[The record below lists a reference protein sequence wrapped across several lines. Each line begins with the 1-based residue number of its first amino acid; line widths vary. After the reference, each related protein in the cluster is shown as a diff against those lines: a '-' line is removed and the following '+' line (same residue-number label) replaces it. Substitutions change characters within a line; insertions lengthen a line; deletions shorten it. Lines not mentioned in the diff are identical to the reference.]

1 MVNPKAGGTI
11 YQWTL
16 GHRASAYQAAAKF
29 GHADV
34 LRLLMEPSPL
44 EAQLI
49 AACWLHDSATV
60 ASLRSQH
67 PSIPTSRNICAKPIA
82 TRLPRPRATMTRRQS
97 S

>member
-1 MVNPKAGGTI
+1 VDV
-11 YQWTL
+11 
-16 GHRASAYQAAAKF
+16 HAAARL
-29 GHADV
+29 GRLDRLRELIEGDPRRVHARGGDGQTYV
-34 LRLLMEPSPL
+34 RIL

-49 AACWLHDSATV
+49 TACWLHNSATV

-82 TRLPRPRATMTRRQS
+82 MRLPRPRATMTRRQS